1 MCCGLLV
8 RSGAVADS
16 VTAPPV
22 ICLNMVVRN
31 AAHMR
36 GDGHLLRDTLDS
48 VAPYISSWVIVDAGS
63 TDGTQDLIANHMASL
78 GIPGELYERPW
89 RNFGDNRSEAL
100 RLAKGHGDYIW
111 VVDADDMLV
120 GTPDFTQLGADAYT
134 LRYRQG
140 DTTVW
145 RTRLFRG
152 GLPWRYEGVV
162 YEAPVCD
169 VPYVAVRLEGEYRIE
184 GRRPG
189 TGGQDPQKVVREAD
203 PLLAAVLRDPEDLYS
218 VVLLAQHY
226 FDQGDFA
233 NARKWFARRLEMG
246 ALGPTEEVF
255 IAMYRLAQ
263 AMARLGEPWPDVQ
276 DAYLRAWAFRQ
287 TRAEPLYAIAF
298 HYQVQRQFQLG
309 YLFAQR
315 AAEIPLPD
323 DDLTVDASVYA
334 WSAVD
339 VQAICASWIG
349 KHAEAFTL
357 CRRMLASPDTL
368 DVVRQRIT
376 VNRDFSVPAML
387 EAASLYPGALAGSL
401 VVGPR
406 DAEVTVTLVAGPDRE
421 ATELTLNSFL
431 HCCTDVSRA
440 GRFMVADTGLSAPDR
455 TALQERYGFLEFV
468 DYNPASR
475 PADLLGWL
483 REKVGGRLWLHLGQR
498 WRFFAPENYIT
509 RLTAVLDAEPQV
521 FQVGINYGDATKPTN
536 TCATEHEVR
545 RTPDAGRYVITD
557 QVASGPAMFDTTR
570 LDQAAAAGMGTASLD
585 EVLCQGPDSQTATT
599 VTHLIT
605 PADPAPPKIHRFC
618 IAHTTPLIPETW
630 YDTCIAL
637 GNYQTD
643 SISHISQLDQYWHEA
658 RPIAYGAAGSYALP
672 AAIEKF
678 APHADLIEISV
689 HRKRI
694 LISPEGEQPGYL
706 PAWRLL
712 TVPECKEKTE
722 LATVITP
729 PSDSGFLVVHPQY
742 LADGIIGQYAM
753 THHFSD
759 FLDYTSIAIE
769 MAVLDNESAEKFC
782 AENLFF
788 GGGAELGIFPKS
800 WLIPT
805 LTQLERVGRE
815 FLRRHGNR
823 IKTYDSYQVRAV
835 GFLSNAWA
843 RFCWLAIS

>member
-1 MCCGLLV
+1 
-8 RSGAVADS
+8 
-16 VTAPPV
+16 
-22 ICLNMVVRN
+22 
-31 AAHMR
+31 
-36 GDGHLLRDTLDS
+36 
-48 VAPYISSWVIVDAGS
+48 
-63 TDGTQDLIANHMASL
+63 
-78 GIPGELYERPW
+78 
-89 RNFGDNRSEAL
+89 
-100 RLAKGHGDYIW
+100 
-111 VVDADDMLV
+111 MLV
-120 GTPDFTQLGADAYT
+120 GAPDFTQLCADAYR
-134 LRYRQG
+134 LCYRQDG
-140 DTTVW
+140 TTGW

-189 TGGQDPQKVVREAD
+189 TGGQDPQKVAREAD
-203 PLLAAVLRDPEDLYS
+203 LLLAAVLRDPKDLYS

-233 NARKWFARRLEMG
+233 NARKWFARRVEMG

-263 AMARLGEPWPDVQ
+263 AMGRLGEPWSDVQ

-287 TRAEPLYAIAF
+287 TRAEPLYDIAV

-339 VQAICASWIG
+339 VQAICASWMG

-357 CRRMLASPDTL
+357 CRRMLASPDTP
-368 DVVRQRIT
+368 DGSRQRIT
-376 VNRDFSVPAML
+376 ANRDISVPAML
-387 EAASLYPGALAGSL
+387 EAASVYPGALAGSL
-401 VVGPR
+401 VAGPR

-440 GRFMVADTGLSAPDR
+440 GRFVVADTGLSAPDR

-557 QVASGPAMFDTTR
+557 QVASGPAMYDTTR
-570 LDQAAAAGMGTASLD
+570 WDQATNAGPRTASLD

-599 VTHLIT
+599 VTHAIT
-605 PADPAPPKIHRFC
+605 PADSAPPKIHRFC

-637 GNYQTD
+637 GDYQTD
-643 SISHISQLDQYWHEA
+643 SVSHISQLDQYWHEA
-658 RPIAYGAAGSYALP
+658 YPVSYGAAGSYALP

-678 APHADLIEISV
+678 APHADLIEISF

-694 LISPEGEQPGYL
+694 LISPEGKAGFYPGT
-706 PAWRLL
+706 REL
-712 TVPECKEKTE
+712 TVPDCKENTE

-729 PSDSGFLVVHPQY
+729 PSDSGFLVSQPVYIQE
-742 LADGIIGQYAM
+742 GVIGQYAKALYLR
-753 THHFSD
+753 D
-759 FLDYTSIAIE
+759 LLDYTSIAIE
-769 MAVLDNESAEKFC
+769 
-782 AENLFF
+782 
-788 GGGAELGIFPKS
+788 LGVCRQHINKG
-800 WLIPT
+800 I
-805 LTQLERVGRE
+805 
-815 FLRRHGNR
+815 
-823 IKTYDSYQVRAV
+823 
-835 GFLSNAWA
+835 LS
-843 RFCWLAIS
+843 R